1 MASTH
6 REPSL
11 AQLIRRSPALD
22 SAARRQW
29 LAVLPHLAPDD
40 RERLREILLES
51 TPHPPAITPT
61 MGPPTPTASPL
72 RGRGG
77 EGTD

>member
-1 MASTH
+1 MASSR

-22 SAARRQW
+22 AAARRQW
-29 LAVLPHLAPDD
+29 LAVLPHLTPDD
-40 RERLREILLES
+40 RERLREILLEGS
-51 TPHPPAITPT
+51 PHPLAP
-61 MGPPTPTASPL
+61 SPL

-77 EGTD
+77 EEAG